1 MKPLRSLGIA
11 CIAASAAACAIAP
24 LPPRVSGGAPPQGEV
39 AVFVDA
45 LNAHRRSIGCPAL
58 VWDPAVA
65 EVAQAH
71 SEAMRRRGFYG
82 HTDPE
87 GATFTDRLRWGGVV
101 WISAAENIARTTHG
115 AEQVLY
121 LWLQSPGHR
130 ANIDN
135 CRFTTHGVGF
145 SGEYW
150 THLFVTPDPR
160 VGRGGVGAG
169 PSEGAGG

>member
-1 MKPLRSLGIA
+1 MSLHGV
-11 CIAASAAACAIAP
+11 AAACVAAFAAGCALTP
-24 LPPRVSGGAPPQGEV
+24 LPPTVARGPAPEGEI
-39 AVFVDA
+39 AVFVEA
-45 LNAHRRSIGCPAL
+45 LNDHRREIGCPAL

-65 EVAQAH
+65 RVARGH
-71 SEAMRRRGFYG
+71 SDDMRSRGFYD

-101 WISAAENIARTTHG
+101 WISAAENIARTSFG

-135 CRFTTHGVGF
+135 CRFTTHGVGL

-160 VGRGGVGAG
+160 VAG
-169 PSEGAGG
+169 DADPAR